1 MNKTGTPE
9 PNRGRALLGLLA
21 IMALIVAVLF
31 IMHRLNQAA
40 RIQDCADRGAG
51 DTGLMIA
58 GMCSYRPV
66 DLLDRISS
74 TLRRNAPYAI

>member
-1 MNKTGTPE
+1 VRRPIIEGQAVNKTGTPE

-40 RIQDCADRGAG
+40 RIQDCVASGRTNCAPIEAPATRG
-51 DTGLMIA
+51 
-58 GMCSYRPV
+58 
-66 DLLDRISS
+66 
-74 TLRRNAPYAI
+74 